1 MEFELGCATDDNVAK
16 VSEARG
22 EPEWLLK
29 DRLRALQAF
38 GEIPVESTPLFVRHT
53 DIRGVDVAKLEL
65 PQAIDPI
72 TPSPVYDGGN
82 KAALGV
88 IEEGRVQKVRITKKL
103 KDRDFYF
110 NEASGFLDR
119 KPDLAESILA
129 RPGGLPQNEKF
140 GMMSRAL
147 FSTAFVVYVPPRVE
161 ISLPIHLLWRFS
173 QESSSL
179 LTRTILYLSEGSR
192 ASIIEEFES
201 DESVEGQ
208 SLFGNA
214 AEAFLED
221 GASLRYAAIE
231 RFGDHVVSF
240 LTRQAILNRDGR
252 LNQALGSFGGFL
264 CKSRADCILAGQGSS
279 IRQVEVVYGNGAE
292 KFDNTNFVV
301 HVGRDTTSD
310 LLAKAVMQERSRSAL
325 KGVIT
330 IEESAIN
337 TDTYLGQ
344 YAMLLSKKSKSTA
357 IPSLE
362 IKTNEVQRAKH
373 SASVAQVDEDQ
384 LFYLMSRGV
393 PRDAARKMLVEGFL
407 TPIVEQVDLPQARD
421 RLYEL
426 IDQKW
431 VGQGSP

>member
-1 MEFELGCATDDNVAK
+1 MEFKLDQATEDSVSK
-16 VSEARG
+16 VSKARG
-22 EPEWLLK
+22 EPDWLLR
-29 DRLRALQAF
+29 DRLEALHAYDK
-38 GEIPVESTPLFVRHT
+38 IPVESTPLFVRHT
-53 DIRGVDVAKLEL
+53 DIRGVDVASLDL
-65 PQAIDPI
+65 PEAIDP
-72 TPSPVYDGGN
+72 SAARPVYDGGN
-82 KAALGV
+82 KAAFGV
-88 IEEGRVQKVRITKKL
+88 IEEGRVGEVRITEKL
-103 KDRDFYF
+103 KGRDFYF
-110 NEASGFLDR
+110 NEASDFVEKD
-119 KPDLAESILA
+119 PDLAKTILT

-147 FSTAFVVYVPPRVE
+147 FSSAFVIYVPPRVE
-161 ISLPIHLLWRFS
+161 ITLPIHLLWRFS
-173 QESSSL
+173 EESSSL
-179 LTRTILYLSEGSR
+179 MTRTILYLSEGSR

-201 DESVEGQ
+201 DENKEGQ

-214 AEAFLED
+214 TEAFLED
-221 GASLRYAAIE
+221 GSSLKYAAIE

-240 LTRQAILNRDGR
+240 LTRQAILNRDGN
-252 LNQALGSFGGFL
+252 LSQALGSFGGFL

-279 IRQVEVVYGNGAE
+279 IRQVEVVYGNGSE

-330 IEESAIN
+330 IE
-337 TDTYLGQ
+337 DTALNSDSYLGQ
-344 YAMLLSKKSKSTA
+344 YSMLLSKKSKSTA

-362 IKTNEVQRAKH
+362 IKTNDVQRAKH

-393 PRDAARKMLVEGFL
+393 PRDQARRMLVEGFL
-407 TPIVEQVDLPQARD
+407 APIVEQVDLPQARD
-421 RLYEL
+421 RLFEL

-431 VGQGSP
+431 VG